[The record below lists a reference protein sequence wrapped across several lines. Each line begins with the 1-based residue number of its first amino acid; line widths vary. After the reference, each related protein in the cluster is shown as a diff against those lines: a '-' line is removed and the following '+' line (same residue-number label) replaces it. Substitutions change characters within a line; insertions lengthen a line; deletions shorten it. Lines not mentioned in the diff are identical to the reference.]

1 MLKRVIFF
9 SFLVVFSF
17 SFLSCEDESL
27 PEDFE
32 LNEPTDPTDPTDPA
46 DPNDVNEESI
56 LGDWLI
62 EDYNVEAVTT
72 FSQNG
77 IEITTTAISELVES
91 NQVITFT
98 DNNQYTA
105 QGDFEIK
112 ITVISEGQV
121 LQESFE
127 TISTASSGTWAID
140 GNTLTLND
148 DDPDLGESESTIITL
163 NNETLSLELNLTEED
178 LNIPEGFPADSVTA
192 DGQVIYTKL

>member
-1 MLKRVIFF
+1 MLKRVIFL

-17 SFLSCEDESL
+17 SFLSCEDEPL

-32 LNEPTDPTDPTDPA
+32 LNEPTDPTDPTDP
-46 DPNDVNEESI
+46 DDVNEESI

-62 EDYNVEAVTT
+62 EGYNVEAVTT

-77 IEITTTAISELVES
+77 IEITTTTLSELVES

-98 DNNQYTA
+98 DDNQYTA

-127 TISTASSGTWAID
+127 NINTASSGTWAID
-140 GNTLTLND
+140 GNTLTFND

-192 DGQVIYTKL
+192 DGQATYTKL